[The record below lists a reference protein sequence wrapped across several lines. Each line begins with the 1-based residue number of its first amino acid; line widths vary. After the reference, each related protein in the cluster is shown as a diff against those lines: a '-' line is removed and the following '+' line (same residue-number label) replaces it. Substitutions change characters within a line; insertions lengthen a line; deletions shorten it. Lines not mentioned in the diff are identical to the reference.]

1 MKQENYFSLSQYN
14 QERNEDFLFNLSGTN
29 TDWFIDKDNN
39 SIIKDDISLNQDPNF
54 NNLNLE
60 CNSYEAQIEEKFCK
74 NFLIKE
80 EDEKVSS
87 LLSHK
92 RINESNF
99 EENRELKKEFPEK
112 IKILTEPIKIEQ
124 KNTKESTGESSKIK
138 MIKKKYLFEQNKKI
152 FRNDY
157 YIKKFKVECFSN
169 YATNK
174 LNALLKSC
182 EFPKRLNLTKIYMPN
197 NKTFTSIANLKKN
210 KLFLPRSIRDI
221 FSMQNGEGQYQEKNA
236 LNFRRIS
243 NSRNEAGNIEA
254 YENLE
259 EYLNMTI
266 ENAIIDYYNSEEFEK
281 FKANEEIIE
290 YDRAFYQEKKFSILE
305 DFGFLRLIKGNY

>member
-1 MKQENYFSLSQYN
+1 MSQENYFSLSEYN
-14 QERNEDFLFNLSGTN
+14 QEKNEDFSFNLSGTN

-39 SIIKDDISLNQDPNF
+39 SIIKDDISLNQGPNF

-74 NFLIKE
+74 NFLLK

-99 EENRELKKEFPEK
+99 EENLDTKKEIPEK
-112 IKILTEPIKIEQ
+112 IKILSEPIKIEQ
-124 KNTKESTGESSKIK
+124 KNTKESTGESNKIK
-138 MIKKKYLFEQNKKI
+138 MIKKNNLFEQNKKI
-152 FRNDY
+152 YRNDY
-157 YIKKFKVECFSN
+157 FIKKFKVECFSN

-197 NKTFTSIANLKKN
+197 NKAFTSIANLKKN

-305 DFGFLRLIKGNY
+305 DFGFLRLKFRKI

>member
-1 MKQENYFSLSQYN
+1 MNQVNNFSLSEYN
-14 QERNEDFLFNLSGTN
+14 QERNEDFSFNLSGSN
-29 TDWFIDKDNN
+29 TDWFIDKDSN
-39 SIIKDDISLNQDPNF
+39 SIIKENLSLNQDPNF

-74 NFLIKE
+74 NFLLK
-80 EDEKVSS
+80 EDEKAST

-99 EENRELKKEFPEK
+99 VENLELKKEIPEK
-112 IKILTEPIKIEQ
+112 IKILSESIKIEQ
-124 KNTKESTGESSKIK
+124 KNTKESTGESSKIR
-138 MIKKKYLFEQNKKI
+138 MIKKKNLFEQNKKI

-197 NKTFTSIANLKKN
+197 NKAFTSIANLKKN

>member
-1 MKQENYFSLSQYN
+1 MSQENYFSLSEYN
-14 QERNEDFLFNLSGTN
+14 QEKNEDFSFNLSGTN

-74 NFLIKE
+74 NFLLK

-99 EENRELKKEFPEK
+99 EENLDRKKEIPEK
-112 IKILTEPIKIEQ
+112 IKILSESIKIEQ
-124 KNTKESTGESSKIK
+124 KNTKESTGESNKIK
-138 MIKKKYLFEQNKKI
+138 MIKKKNLFEQNKKI
-152 FRNDY
+152 YRNDY
-157 YIKKFKVECFSN
+157 FIKKFKVECFSN

-174 LNALLKSC
+174 LNSLLKSC

-197 NKTFTSIANLKKN
+197 NKAFTSIANLKKN

-243 NSRNEAGNIEA
+243 
-254 YENLE
+254 
-259 EYLNMTI
+259 
-266 ENAIIDYYNSEEFEK
+266 K
-281 FKANEEIIE
+281 
-290 YDRAFYQEKKFSILE
+290 DRKSVV
-305 DFGFLRLIKGNY
+305 